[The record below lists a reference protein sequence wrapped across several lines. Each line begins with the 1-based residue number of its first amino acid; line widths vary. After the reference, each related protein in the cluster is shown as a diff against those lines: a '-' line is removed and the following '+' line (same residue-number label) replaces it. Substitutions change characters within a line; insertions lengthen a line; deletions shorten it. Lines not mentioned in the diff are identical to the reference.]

1 MFLILLHSE
10 ETVPALVTDVIP
22 SEASCTSLTRFAS
35 RLNDSL
41 VASPGE
47 SVVVVIFEP
56 GPTPSLATSALNIL
70 HDMSVSCP
78 KPPRGVLV
86 VLLSASASAD
96 AVERTKWQRL
106 GVNMITDSPEA
117 VKTALDLV
125 RAERGGSGPT
135 TECPHCLTKLPFS
148 SMAVHIPLFH
158 CQQKNKPGFC
168 PLCKRTSPRF
178 AVHLVEEHS
187 LEQSVR
193 QPVFALVIVRRPSDG
208 KFLLVDE
215 CCSWVPN
222 HMISLIVNL
231 IPKGWWL
238 PGGGVNIGESL
249 SDAAIRETQEEA
261 GVNIVVKGSLHGR
274 RVLELGAG
282 VGLVSCVAL
291 KSLSPVSLVATDFDE
306 STVHILR
313 QNLTSNQSAETWPQ
327 ASACMLDW
335 RFVTANAS
343 GKLSVNERRDI
354 ISRSIGALLDFDLLM
369 GSDLFWDEEH
379 TELILATVAELL
391 RITDA
396 KKPRCVLSFVA
407 RSDFLM
413 SYFHRT
419 LGMHDLALRELAVEN
434 PAPVK
439 VTEKIWTK
447 PQPIYVVNVVLKSD
461 LVAQ

>member
-261 GVNIVVKGSLHGR
+261 GVNIVVKGVIQVQHSPASSTREYSRWRAIFYAEPSDSLPPKCIPDF
-274 RVLELGAG
+274 ESAGACW
-282 VGLVSCVAL
+282 VSVDQLPLLPLRGGEPVKWFNYVADGGAIYPL
-291 KSLSPVSLVATDFDE
+291 
-306 STVHILR
+306 
-313 QNLTSNQSAETWPQ
+313 
-327 ASACMLDW
+327 
-335 RFVTANAS
+335 
-343 GKLSVNERRDI
+343 
-354 ISRSIGALLDFDLLM
+354 ALL
-369 GSDLFWDEEH
+369 G
-379 TELILATVAELL
+379 
-391 RITDA
+391 
-396 KKPRCVLSFVA
+396 K
-407 RSDFLM
+407 
-413 SYFHRT
+413 
-419 LGMHDLALRELAVEN
+419 EN
-434 PAPVK
+434 
-439 VTEKIWTK
+439 
-447 PQPIYVVNVVLKSD
+447 
-461 LVAQ
+461 

>member
-1 MFLILLHSE
+1 MDFSE
-10 ETVPALVTDVIP
+10 ATYTFQSCTDCGETVCVRLRARQSFGRTQFTVADQGQFLWPAA
-22 SEASCTSLTRFAS
+22 E
-35 RLNDSL
+35 
-41 VASPGE
+41 
-47 SVVVVIFEP
+47 
-56 GPTPSLATSALNIL
+56 
-70 HDMSVSCP
+70 
-78 KPPRGVLV
+78 VL
-86 VLLSASASAD
+86 S
-96 AVERTKWQRL
+96 Q
-106 GVNMITDSPEA
+106 
-117 VKTALDLV
+117 
-125 RAERGGSGPT
+125 
-135 TECPHCLTKLPFS
+135 F
-148 SMAVHIPLFH
+148 
-158 CQQKNKPGFC
+158 
-168 PLCKRTSPRF
+168 
-178 AVHLVEEHS
+178 
-187 LEQSVR
+187 
-193 QPVFALVIVRRPSDG
+193 
-208 KFLLVDE
+208 LVD
-215 CCSWVPN
+215 
-222 HMISLIVNL
+222 H
-231 IPKGWWL
+231 G
-238 PGGGVNIGESL
+238 
-249 SDAAIRETQEEA
+249 RQE
-261 GVNIVVKGSLHGR
+261 SLHGR

-419 LGMHDLALRELAVEN
+419 LGMHDLAMRELAVEN

-447 PQPIYVVNVVLKSD
+447 PQPIYVVNLVLKSD